1 MSTQHPSEGAG
12 IILDPDSS
20 PSNPDSSPSS
30 HPSGQASLKELLL
43 KTRTLQCLQS
53 STTWSLKGPTDPIR
67 DSPGP

>member
-12 IILDPDSS
+12 IILD
-20 PSNPDSSPSS
+20 PDSSPSS